1 MKKRGKEKSKKETS
15 NSGEKLKGRRDS
27 YHQGEK
33 KKNPK
38 KLIVGMSAGTVRD
51 F

>member
-33 KKNPK
+33 KNPK